1 MRSRLL
7 RSCTRFHDDV
17 GRQFNLLLEGIG
29 FITFPE
35 SPALSRLEPCGRSFE
50 VLYGLF
56 RPRCQDGF
64 LIFSTSLLRTFDSG
78 LPGHRC
84 CLAFDRPM

>member
-7 RSCTRFHDDV
+7 RSCTRFQDDV

-64 LIFSTSLLRTFDSG
+64 FISRRASSAHSIVVFLDSPAALPSTG
-78 LPGHRC
+78 
-84 CLAFDRPM
+84 